1 MRILVATNH
10 LQNTGGTE
18 SYTYA
23 LVQEL
28 LRQGHDVEYFAFQL
42 GDVSRRIESLGV
54 KYRSH
59 IFYDLIIANH
69 NNVVNHLYKRGFI
82 IQTCHGTKMTL
93 EQPSSK
99 ADALVSI
106 SQEVFDYLQSKGFS
120 STIIKNGIDC
130 KRFRPN
136 KPVNT
141 KLKYVLSLCQSNEAN
156 AIVHEACSL
165 VGAHFEKINKF
176 EENCWEIEEK
186 INQSDLVVGIGRS
199 AYDAM
204 ACGRPV
210 ISFDVRCY
218 SSNHGDGYLNAN
230 NIKESIC
237 FNCSGRFTQTKFNAK
252 TLANEMEKYNAN
264 DGAFFRKYALV
275 NLNIETAV
283 KKYIALYPQN
293 RKFIIRIKKIITLI
307 ARNFYWAIKISLN
320 QPK

>member
-1 MRILVATNH
+1 MQILVATNH

-18 SYTYA
+18 CYTYA

-42 GDVSRRIESLGV
+42 GEISKKIESLGV
-54 KYRSH
+54 KFRSH

-82 IQTCHGTKMTL
+82 IQTCHGTKMDL
-93 EQPSSK
+93 EQPSTQ

-130 KRFRPN
+130 NRFRPN
-136 KPVNT
+136 KPINNE
-141 KLKYVLSLCQSNEAN
+141 LKYVLSLCQSDEAN
-156 AIVHEACSL
+156 TIVHDACSL
-165 VGAHFEKINKF
+165 IGAHFEKVNKF
-176 EENCWEIEEK
+176 EENYWEIEEK

-210 ISFDVRCY
+210 ISFDVRSY
-218 SSNHGDGYLNAN
+218 SSNYGDGYLNAN
-230 NIKESIC
+230 NIKESVC
-237 FNCSGRFTQTKFNAK
+237 FNCSGRFAQTKFNAEK
-252 TLANEMEKYNAN
+252 LANEMKKYDIN
-264 DGAFFRKYALV
+264 DGVFFRKYALD
-275 NLNIETAV
+275 NFNIETAV

-293 RKFIIRIKKIITLI
+293 RKFIIRIKKIVTLI
-307 ARNFYWAIKISLN
+307 IRNSYWLIKILL
-320 QPK
+320 KIT